1 MTEAK
6 SKRKKNKST
15 KGLNRMKSGLKKE
28 ELFRRKNLVGHIGKE
43 KISEVVMRFI
53 GPLIHESYTETQWKA
68 LIELALI
75 SWNASLLPLEERKA
89 TIDEHVR
96 EGIVLKPEE
105 AKQAIYELIERKDR
119 YFADYH
125 QLLVSYDLTMT
136 AKGPLLTVA
145 FLSG

>member
-1 MTEAK
+1 MTQEK
-6 SKRKKNKST
+6 SKRKKKKST
-15 KGLNRMKSGLKKE
+15 KALDRIKSGLKKE
-28 ELFRRKNLVGHIGKE
+28 ELFRKTNLVGHRGEE
-43 KISEVVMRFI
+43 KISEVVLRFVE
-53 GPLIHESYTETQWKA
+53 PLIHRDYTETQWKA

-96 EGIVLKPEE
+96 EGTILMPEE
-105 AKQAIYELIERKDR
+105 AKQAIYELIERKER

-136 AKGPLLTVA
+136 ARGPLLVVA
-145 FLSG
+145 FLC